1 MFDIRLCI
9 FIKINNVQLMMHYTL
24 SLPLS
29 LSLPLLDPAAT
40 LDLGGFP
47 HMELVYTIQYTA
59 S

>member
-24 SLPLS
+24 SLS
-29 LSLPLLDPAAT
+29 LSLPLLDPAGT
-40 LDLGGFP
+40 LGLGGFP
-47 HMELVYTIQYTA
+47 HMELVYAIQYTA